1 MEMWNYIVTTGS
13 ILAFIGSMITL
24 LVNFVLS
31 RRVNTASSRTYLECI
46 MIDSNIRLENSGN
59 KKGAKL
65 FHSKEYRTLTQKFKD
80 EKDRGVK
87 ETRDECRFL
96 KVENIGSNPCF
107 DVKVRLTLK
116 CGDTEEINKN
126 WDIYSLKEDEE
137 IYIPLIDSNFQKYT
151 IPVIEVKYKTI
162 ANETLIYRNEVM
174 DNNHKKI
181 IVMKSG
187 LRNQKLITIDGPAL
201 KWETLK

>member
-1 MEMWNYIVTTGS
+1 MEMWKYIVTTGS

-46 MIDSNIRLENSGN
+46 IVDSNIRLENSGN

-80 EKDRGVK
+80 EKDRDVK

-151 IPVIEVKYKTI
+151 IPVIEVEYKTI